1 MSTKSSDKEYI
12 KKIKEIPDKPLFNS
26 KLFIDLNINEEDLD
40 ELNENENSD
49 INTEGSDNSF
59 ELEESNYLSNELIEE
74 LDLDYCNNN
83 SNPPKEENNTVNNKK
98 IVDSLLS
105 LANNGYEFKPK
116 NFKPSYT
123 KNPMFFNKNININ
136 NNDNL
141 NAKNKIYFYNNN
153 NIREQKKNWICSFC
167 KNLNYSFRTK
177 CNRCK
182 VKKEDSDKRNIF
194 LMHFAI

>member
-83 SNPPKEENNTVNNKK
+83 SNPPKEESNTVNNKK
-98 IVDSLLS
+98 IVDS
-105 LANNGYEFKPK
+105 
-116 NFKPSYT
+116 
-123 KNPMFFNKNININ
+123 
-136 NNDNL
+136 
-141 NAKNKIYFYNNN
+141 
-153 NIREQKKNWICSFC
+153 
-167 KNLNYSFRTK
+167 
-177 CNRCK
+177 
-182 VKKEDSDKRNIF
+182 
-194 LMHFAI
+194 